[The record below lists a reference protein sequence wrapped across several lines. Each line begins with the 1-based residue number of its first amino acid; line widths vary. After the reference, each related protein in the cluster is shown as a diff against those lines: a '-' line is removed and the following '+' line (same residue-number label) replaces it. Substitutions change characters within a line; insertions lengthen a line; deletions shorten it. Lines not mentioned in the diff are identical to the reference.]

1 MRQCVFALF
10 LFKLWRYLY
19 EDVENL
25 ARNNQ
30 QWCLLWMFFHS
41 ITQYMNVAIKTPLLN
56 YN

>member
-1 MRQCVFALF
+1 MHQFVFALF
-10 LFKLWRYLY
+10 LFNLWRYLY

-41 ITQYMNVAIKTPLLN
+41 ITQYMNVAIKTQLLN